1 MNKKNTISAI
11 YSCFMIIVISLI
23 FCARESTNKT
33 KGVIDLWPEIEPFQK
48 DYLKVSDIHKIYYEL
63 CGNLK
68 GKPVFVIHGGPGA
81 GCSPYMRRFFNPDKF
96 LIVLHDQR
104 GCGKSKPNAELRE
117 NTTQA
122 LVEDIENL
130 RKKLNLDKII
140 LFGGSWGSTLSLAY
154 GETYPDN
161 VSGMVLRGIWL
172 ASKEELNSYWDR
184 IAMFFPK
191 EYESLKKVLPDS
203 LLPLRTKKLSE
214 YLQSNNKNDIENNV
228 LLIARYACNAYGL
241 HIRDEFLDEFFTM
254 KNIKE
259 IYTNALL
266 ESHYGANNCFLE
278 ENQLLR
284 DAHRIKN
291 IPTIIVNGRYD
302 ITCPPFIAHRL
313 YKHLPQSRLFIAEEA
328 GHVISEKPIEEE
340 LLKVMCEFE

>member
-1 MNKKNTISAI
+1 MNKKNTIHTM
-11 YSCFMIIVISLI
+11 YYCFMIILISLI
-23 FCARESTNKT
+23 FYGWLSNNDAKYE
-33 KGVIDLWPEIEPFQK
+33 IDLWPEIEPFQSA
-48 DYLKVSDIHKIYYEL
+48 YLKVSDLHEIYYEL
-63 CGNLK
+63 CGNPK
-68 GKPVFVIHGGPGA
+68 GKSVFVIHGGPGA

-96 LIVLHDQR
+96 LTVLHDQR
-104 GCGKSKPNAELRE
+104 GCGKSEPKAELRE

-130 RKKLNLDKII
+130 RKRLNLGKII
-140 LFGGSWGSTLSLAY
+140 LFGGSWGSSLSLAY
-154 GETYPDN
+154 AETYPDN

-184 IAMFFPK
+184 IAMFFPE

-214 YLQSNNKNDIENNV
+214 YLQSNNKVDIENNV

-254 KNIKE
+254 NNIDA

-278 ENQLLR
+278 EKQLIR
-284 DAHRIKN
+284 DAYRIKN

-302 ITCPPFIAHRL
+302 ITCPPFTA
-313 YKHLPQSRLFIAEEA
+313 YKLHKQLPNSKLIIAEEA
-328 GHVISEKPIEEE
+328 GHVISEKPIEIE
-340 LLKVMCEFE
+340 LLKVMHDFE